1 LARIKRS
8 NGVLKSPCGYQ
19 PVNAITIFER
29 HGSSHALGRPQV
41 AHDLRRSIVWRGVP
55 GFWDGSPWEH
65 CIRLVWCSRDRPSP
79 LYAGDHHVFSRLHS
93 MVDSR
98 EDRLF
103 NEQPA
108 KSPCSILPLVLTRLK
123 SSRATS
129 PLSGGLDSV
138 GSRLAKHENL
148 LEDELDC
155 VTTRNDD
162 FGA

>member
-1 LARIKRS
+1 MR
-8 NGVLKSPCGYQ
+8 VTTMYFC
-19 PVNAITIFER
+19 V
-29 HGSSHALGRPQV
+29 
-41 AHDLRRSIVWRGVP
+41 
-55 GFWDGSPWEH
+55 
-65 CIRLVWCSRDRPSP
+65 
-79 LYAGDHHVFSRLHS
+79 LHS